1 MQIVINTPG
10 TFITQKNECFCLKQ
24 KEKSFEISPV
34 KVESLIISNQAM
46 ITSQA
51 IVMALEHNIDVVFLD
66 SYGDPI
72 GRVWFS
78 KMGSTAL
85 IRRRQLEAMDS
96 SLGMKLVTDM
106 VIQKLDNQILFLKK
120 LMHARPG
127 SEKNFSTPIERIEK
141 AKTDLAA
148 ESSEDLESARNRLMG
163 LEGTAGR
170 NYFQCLSNI
179 LPEKYRF

>member
-24 KEKSFEISPV
+24 KEKSFEISPA
-34 KVESLIISNQAM
+34 KVESLVISNQAM
-46 ITSQA
+46 ITSQV
-51 IVMALEHNIDVVFLD
+51 IVMALEHNIDVVFMD

-96 SLGMKLVTDM
+96 SLGMRLVTDM
-106 VIQKLDNQILFLKK
+106 IIQKLDNQILFLKK

-127 SEKNFSTPIERIEK
+127 RENIFTTPIERIK
-141 AKTDLAA
+141 KVKTGLAT
-148 ESSEDLESARNRLMG
+148 ESSKTWNLRA
-163 LEGTAGR
+163 TV
-170 NYFQCLSNI
+170 
-179 LPEKYRF
+179 